1 MNTQANLES
10 AVAAERIVPSP
21 EITSETA
28 PYWQAAN
35 EGRLLLRRCKIS
47 GKAYHYPRE
56 HSPFVGG
63 TDTEWITASGL
74 GRVYSF
80 SVQVRAK
87 PAWCIAYV
95 ELDEGPLMLSNLCG
109 VDFDKVSIGQRVQ
122 AVFVVSAN
130 GQKVPMFTPCDQ
142 GA

>member
-1 MNTQANLES
+1 MNTAII
-10 AVAAERIVPSP
+10 AGRVPASP

-35 EGRLLLRRCKIS
+35 EGRLLLRRCKLT

-87 PAWCIAYV
+87 PAYCIAYV
-95 ELDEGPLMLSNLCG
+95 ELDEGPLMLSNLCA
-109 VDFDKVSIGQRVQ
+109 VDFDKVTIGQRVQ
-122 AVFVVSAN
+122 AVFVASAN
-130 GQKVPMFTPCDQ
+130 GQKIPMFTPCD
-142 GA
+142 